1 MKDKLL
7 GVGIIGTLVAA
18 LCCFTPI
25 LAWTLSTIGLSGAIG
40 YVYRDDV
47 LLPLMAA
54 FLTLVYAWV
63 KRIYVYDHVITS
75 LHFQSFAYILGASI
89 MYAGIPLGGSAA
101 WAFFLLPVYLYR
113 QLRVTYQ
120 SGRIVS
126 GIRVFVLLL
135 LLITCLVAVSV
146 GASVLGYLDLN

>member
-54 FLTLVYAWV
+54 FLAITGYALWRR
-63 KRIYVYDHVITS
+63 KRM
-75 LHFQSFAYILGASI
+75 G
-89 MYAGIPLGGSAA
+89 
-101 WAFFLLPVYLYR
+101 
-113 QLRVTYQ
+113 
-120 SGRIVS
+120 
-126 GIRVFVLLL
+126 
-135 LLITCLVAVSV
+135 
-146 GASVLGYLDLN
+146 